1 MKCSENTTLTMVLF
15 KHQGRDHLLPHSHS
29 LMRASVLSAAQLRH
43 LLRMASVLRHKQF
56 RGTLLPIPAT
66 SGYEDTDGF
75 RQQFKWPAQ
84 RTADERGTN
93 KRWQRTGTNRE
104 IPLTKFSM
112 PQRFTWFPVDNG
124 GDLKL
129 PCSLVILIT
138 AKKEDHL
145 GLSQWFEN
153 RIVCLE

>member
-15 KHQGRDHLLPHSHS
+15 KHQGRDRLLPHSHS

-43 LLRMASVLRHKQF
+43 LLRIASVLRHKQF
-56 RGTLLPIPAT
+56 RGTLLTIPTT
-66 SGYEDTDGF
+66 SGYEDTGGF
-75 RQQFKWPAQ
+75 RQQFKWHAQ
-84 RTADERGTN
+84 RIAEECGT
-93 KRWQRTGTNRE
+93 KRWPRTGTYRE
-104 IPLTKFSM
+104 RPLTELSM
-112 PQRFTWFPVDNG
+112 PQRFTWFPVGNR

-129 PCSLVILIT
+129 PCSLIILIT